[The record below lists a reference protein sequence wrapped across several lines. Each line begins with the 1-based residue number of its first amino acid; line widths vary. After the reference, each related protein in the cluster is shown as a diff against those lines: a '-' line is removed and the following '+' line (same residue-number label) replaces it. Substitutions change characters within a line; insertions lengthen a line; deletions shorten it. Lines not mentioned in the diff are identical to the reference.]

1 MAASP
6 QGYYVITPLELLN
19 SEEVKGQSERQAE
32 GQQGHHDTKES
43 QYVLINRGWVPR
55 HMVFGSSNQQQQQHQ
70 QQRRPTAA
78 ATSAEE
84 LMAWDRTTEV
94 TQVTVIPTQGEGMYC
109 LSTNY
114 DSTLDRDVTF
124 SNAHCCHCR
133 PLFFATH
140 CPSPLAAFLFSPTPP
155 N

>member
-6 QGYYVITPLELLN
+6 QGYYVITPLELLT
-19 SEEVKGQSERQAE
+19 SEEVKGQAE

-55 HMVFGSSNQQQQQHQ
+55 QMVFGSSNQQQQQQ

-78 ATSAEE
+78 VTSAEE

-94 TQVTVIPTQGEGMYC
+94 TQVTVIPTQGEGM
-109 LSTNY
+109 
-114 DSTLDRDVTF
+114 
-124 SNAHCCHCR
+124 
-133 PLFFATH
+133 
-140 CPSPLAAFLFSPTPP
+140 
-155 N
+155 